1 MAKKED
7 RKVVLLRA
15 AYDLLKK
22 QDDTVYGW
30 LNLLAETVPY
40 DGTDCDGYC
49 LMEDIASELCLEKCD
64 GCGEMDKLHNHIDG
78 SGEYWLCDTCLG
90 KAVSE

>member
-22 QDDTVYGW
+22 QDGNMYV
-30 LNLLAETVPY
+30 LNLLTETVPY

-49 LMEDIASELCLEKCD
+49 LMEDIASELYLEECD
-64 GCGEMDKLHNHIDG
+64 GCGEMDKLHNHVDG
-78 SGEYWLCDTCLG
+78 SGEYWLCATCIG